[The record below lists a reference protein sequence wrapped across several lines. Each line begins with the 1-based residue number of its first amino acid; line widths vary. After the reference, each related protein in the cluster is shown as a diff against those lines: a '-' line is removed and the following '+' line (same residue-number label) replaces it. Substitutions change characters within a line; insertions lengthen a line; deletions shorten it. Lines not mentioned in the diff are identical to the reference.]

1 MRIWWILTHTKSSFD
16 NINIFMPINILQKYG
31 LFLHVLRYFSF
42 SVYLFIFEICGYA
55 GSLLLCVGFLWWW
68 EGSRQAGFRS
78 WSSWAQWFWH
88 IMGLDILCIPYPFP
102 VFYF

>member
-1 MRIWWILTHTKSSFD
+1 MVYFFTYSGIS
-16 NINIFMPINILQKYG
+16 
-31 LFLHVLRYFSF
+31 LFQCIC
-42 SVYLFIFEICGYA
+42 LFIFEICGYA

-68 EGSRQAGFRS
+68 EGSRQADFRS
-78 WSSWAQWFWH
+78 CSTQAQWFWR